1 MVKHP
6 RRVDQSNLQ
15 LAWTFALRFIV
26 EPEGEFPCETVG
38 ASKPDWGPRHGLGT
52 AAGEPPTR
60 RGDAGVRRHQRTSLA
75 PL

>member
-6 RRVDQSNLQ
+6 RRVDQSNSQ
-15 LAWTFALRFIV
+15 LAWTFALRLIV
-26 EPEGEFPCETVG
+26 ELEGEFPRETVG

-52 AAGEPPTR
+52 AGGEPPTR
-60 RGDAGVRRHQRTSLA
+60 RGSAGVRRHQLTLLA